1 MRSRCCAPKTS
12 SEKPFISLSIHAH
25 ADFFGRRLQR
35 GAPLVVPLRLFH
47 AGNDVAVFLSF
58 PLLGSVE
65 LPVGPALCCLPKG
78 CTPNV
83 EPHWGWDC
91 CCSQV
96 VLSIRGMTMMVAVQL
111 QCNGQSRQLRDGM
124 DIPARACLHVP
135 GEQLRVLGGVCT
147 PTPPGQTLSLSS
159 ELAKEPETPAQLCS
173 KREPFHKHAEICLAS
188 APIMTQ
194 QLITACDI
202 SL

>member
-25 ADFFGRRLQR
+25 ADFFGRRLRR

-58 PLLGSVE
+58 PSLGSAE
-65 LPVGPALCCLPKG
+65 LPVGPAPCCLPKG

-124 DIPARACLHVP
+124 DIPAHACLHVP

-147 PTPPGQTLSLSS
+147 PRDKRYPCPLNLPRSLKPLRSSAARESLSIN
-159 ELAKEPETPAQLCS
+159 TPRSVWHLL
-173 KREPFHKHAEICLAS
+173 P
-188 APIMTQ
+188 
-194 QLITACDI
+194 
-202 SL
+202 